1 MKISAVP
8 SSMIKIFTLT
18 FGLFLT
24 SSVSAQIVSGNNPNP
39 ETEKQEKK
47 KREKREWDRDSLSGT
62 TYYLTGL
69 YNYSYR
75 SFEDRSV
82 FGSYATW
89 EDQTPGHTG
98 GFNFG
103 VLMPLNPSLQLDL
116 GIGYFGHKENYAYD
130 HPTSDS
136 TYQYSNNYMQL
147 AIPLRLRYVVGNKFQ
162 FFAFGGMTG
171 INLLNIRFNES
182 YTTNSGLSVISET
195 ELIKEKLSIFNVMA
209 SAGAG
214 ITYNL
219 DWVGF
224 TLFPEFRYHLINSYD
239 PKSKPIDHKMW
250 GVGLN
255 AGLTLRF

>member
-1 MKISAVP
+1 MKFSSIQ
-8 SSMIKIFTLT
+8 SSMLKTLT
-18 FGLFLT
+18 LILT
-24 SSVSAQIVSGNNPNP
+24 LLVTTLGSAQIVSGNTTNP
-39 ETEKQEKK
+39 ETEKKEKK
-47 KREKREWDRDSLSGT
+47 KREKRDWNRDSLSGT

-75 SFEDRSV
+75 TFEDRSV
-82 FGSYATW
+82 FGSYAKW
-89 EDQTPGHTG
+89 EDQTPGHASG
-98 GFNFG
+98 MNFG
-103 VLMPLNPSLQLDL
+103 VLMPLNNSLQLDL
-116 GIGYFGHKENYAYD
+116 GIGFFGHKENYAYD

-136 TYQYSNNYMQL
+136 SYQYSNNYMQL
-147 AIPLRLRYVVGNKFQ
+147 AIPLRLRYVVGSKFQ

-214 ITYNL
+214 ISYNL

-239 PKSKPIDHKMW
+239 PKAKPINHNMW
-250 GVGLN
+250 GIGLN